1 MPPRAA
7 TKAAMPDR
15 ASVTDYKFSLVWA
28 VVSLRADTAPYNKIT
43 SNMNQTK
50 LLFLLI
56 TALAFASCRQ
66 TARQTVADAEQPT
79 DSTEAVTSA
88 DTLRLVIIDK
98 SISRSDSV
106 VQARIINPNDY
117 DVNYGQEYTIER
129 ETDGHWQQV
138 PFPKNFGFTSVLS
151 TIAAHDS
158 ATVYGHIR
166 LLHLATGHYRLTKQI
181 DGRTLSDDFY
191 IPSTITF
198 PTPVYR

>member
-1 MPPRAA
+1 MKQA
-7 TKAAMPDR
+7 
-15 ASVTDYKFSLVWA
+15 
-28 VVSLRADTAPYNKIT
+28 
-43 SNMNQTK
+43 K

-56 TALAFASCRQ
+56 AALEFASCRP
-66 TARQTVADAEQPT
+66 TARQAMVDAEQPT
-79 DSTEAVTSA
+79 DSTEALTSA
-88 DTLRLVIIDK
+88 DTLRMVIIDK

-138 PFPKNFGFTSVLS
+138 PFPKDFGFTSVLS
-151 TIAAHDS
+151 TVAAHGS
-158 ATVYGHIR
+158 ATVYGHIG
-166 LLHLATGHYRLTKQI
+166 LLHLTPGHYRLTKRLTKQI

-191 IPSTITF
+191 IPGTITF